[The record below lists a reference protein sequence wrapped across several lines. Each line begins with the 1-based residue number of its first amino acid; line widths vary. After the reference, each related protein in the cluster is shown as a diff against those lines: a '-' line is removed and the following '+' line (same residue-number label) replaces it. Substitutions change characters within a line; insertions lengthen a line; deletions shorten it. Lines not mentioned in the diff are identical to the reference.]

1 MERVV
6 LSCQAMSRA
15 RRWTLKVQACNEMPR
30 SGSDGGLTAS
40 TREPRD
46 TPSPGMWGRAGEQ
59 GFSGFALARQAGGL
73 AGLQSGRRVPISGFA
88 RNHVLAAADALG

>member
-1 MERVV
+1 MERVM

-59 GFSGFALARQAGGL
+59 GFSGLRLLGKQAG
-73 AGLQSGRRVPISGFA
+73 
-88 RNHVLAAADALG
+88 